1 MSLKNN
7 TAEFIKLRFTHELD
21 VAVLQNTA
29 LIERNYY
36 TLIES
41 TLDLIFDYNE
51 QKEFRYDDENYS
63 DLKKRIHNNSMNV
76 VSWEK
81 ADRTKTQKNFI
92 TGVIMDLNIFQRQHH
107 CRLCGGIITQ
117 YKEYDFYYLSLL
129 IEQEYLK
136 NLNKYEEYKV
146 LILKYWFIKFK
157 VCLDCNYN
165 IIMKKDRKMYQD
177 MIIKKGGFDEQ
188 SGESLDW
195 ILSKMDYY
203 NNLHNVITF
212 LLKSSKKED
221 SNMKKLTDYLL
232 ILEED
237 ILHKSKIKLQLLN
250 AEKNRSEIT
259 TVCTKLLENLIKKV
273 NFFLLDEVKPNMP
286 KEDTPNEV
294 KSEEIEKNKKKD
306 DKTDDIRNRI
316 IIYEEQRLLL
326 NQQYE
331 SFKIKRQFKDC
342 KEIKRNIEML
352 EDEIKILESEIS

>member
-1 MSLKNN
+1 MPVTNHTS
-7 TAEFIKLRFTHELD
+7 EFIKLRSSHDLD
-21 VAVLQNTA
+21 FAVLKNTA

-51 QKEFRYDDENYS
+51 KKQFQHDDERYS
-63 DLKKRIHNNSMNV
+63 DLIKRIHNNSMRV

-81 ADRTKTQKNFI
+81 ADNNGQSNFI
-92 TGVIMDLNIFQRQHH
+92 AGVIMDLNIFKKQHH
-107 CRLCGGIITQ
+107 CRLCGGIVTQ
-117 YKEYDFYYLSLL
+117 YKEYDLYYLNLL

-136 NLNKYEEYKV
+136 NLNNYEKYKA

-165 IIMKKDRKMYQD
+165 IVMKKDRKMYQD
-177 MIIKKGGFDEQ
+177 MILKKGGFDEQ

-195 ILSKMDYY
+195 ILSKIDYY

-212 LLKSSKKED
+212 LLKSSKKGD

-237 ILHKSKIKLQLLN
+237 ILHKSKIKLQLLI
-250 AEKNRSEIT
+250 AEKNRSEISV
-259 TVCTKLLENLIKKV
+259 VCTKLIENLIKKV
-273 NFFLLDEVKPNMP
+273 NFFLLDDVKPNMP
-286 KEDTPNEV
+286 KEVSPTEV
-294 KSEEIEKNKKKD
+294 ETAVIDKSKSI

-316 IIYEEQRLLL
+316 IIYEEQKLLL
-326 NQQYE
+326 QEQYE
-331 SFKIKRQFKDC
+331 NFKSKRQFKDC

-352 EDEIKILESEIS
+352 EDEIKILEAEIS